1 MIDGNLISTK
11 KIICQL
17 LSALHYLHNMKII
30 HRDVK
35 PDNMLISFSG
45 KLKLCDFGFAK
56 IVNKS
61 EFLTEYVSTRWY
73 RAPELLVRSKYGF
86 SVDIWAVGCVM
97 VEMLT
102 GKPLFPGN
110 SDYDTLFK
118 IVKIC
123 GNLPK

>member
-1 MIDGNLISTK
+1 
-11 KIICQL
+11 
-17 LSALHYLHNMKII
+17 MKII

-110 SDYDTLFK
+110 SDYDTLCK

-123 GNLPK
+123 GNLPKSLLMAFHKDQHFFGLEVIW